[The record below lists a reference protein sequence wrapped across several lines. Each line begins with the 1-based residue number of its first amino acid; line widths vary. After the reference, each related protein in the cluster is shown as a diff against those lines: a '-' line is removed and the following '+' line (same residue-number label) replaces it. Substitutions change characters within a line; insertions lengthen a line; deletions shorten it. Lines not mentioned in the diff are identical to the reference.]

1 MISGITVLTIL
12 LMASVTWLT
21 RVIGYIGLRN
31 RELGPRA
38 RAIMDAA
45 PGCVLISVIAPYFV
59 TDSPGDLLAMAITL
73 FAASRLSLF
82 STVTIGILSA
92 ALLRHLL

>member
-1 MISGITVLTIL
+1 MISGITVLTIF

-38 RAIMDAA
+38 RAVMDAA
-45 PGCVLISVIAPYFV
+45 PGCVLISVIAPYFA
-59 TDSPGDLLAMAITL
+59 TDKPADLLAIIITL
-73 FAASRLSLF
+73 LAASRFSLLP
-82 STVTIGILSA
+82 TVVTGITSA

>member
-21 RVIGYIGLRN
+21 RALGYIGLRN

-59 TDSPGDLLAMAITL
+59 TDRPADLLAMLITL
-73 FAASRLSLF
+73 MAASRLSLF
-82 STVTIGILSA
+82 STVAIGIFSA

>member
-38 RAIMDAA
+38 RAVMEAA

-59 TDSPGDLLAMAITL
+59 TNNPADLLAIAITL
-73 FAASRLSLF
+73 IAASRLSLF
-82 STVTIGILSA
+82 STVAVGIVAA